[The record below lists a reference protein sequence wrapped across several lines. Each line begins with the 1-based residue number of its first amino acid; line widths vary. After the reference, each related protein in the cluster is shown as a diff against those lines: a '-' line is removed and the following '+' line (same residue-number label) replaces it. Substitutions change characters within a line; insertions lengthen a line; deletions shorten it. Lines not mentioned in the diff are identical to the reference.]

1 MFSTYSSSRRGT
13 GGTVG
18 SDFVSL
24 NTAEFPVNIKGVVAE
39 LSVYAGESISQ
50 ELILANWA

>member
-1 MFSTYSSSRRGT
+1 M
-13 GGTVG
+13 

-39 LSVYAGESISQ
+39 LSVYALVRASAKAYSC
-50 ELILANWA
+50 LWA